1 MVCAAALVAAAFAA
15 IAENYPLT
23 FKAVTADQMELLPGG
38 YGIYGDLRLAKPAG
52 IKKEPKPISRH
63 AVYGET
69 REDESGPRYAYRL
82 DESKGD
88 GKGYDQLIVDM
99 NQNGD
104 LTDDAVV
111 LREAPVV
118 SSRSRVL
125 KPVWFGPIPGPK
137 GKELAGGHP
146 AFFAQVYLRPLAE
159 QPEGVRDAF
168 VGYLRFKAGWY
179 LEATVDVDGAKRK
192 IAIYDGNNNLKLGE
206 SPEAQNYQS
215 GDEKN
220 WYFRPAD
227 TFFVDAN
234 GSGAFEADPLESE
247 SRPFGPIVYFG
258 QKPFKA
264 SLDPSCSSLRLEPW
278 TDALAEV
285 TLDPKGQ
292 QVRKLVLAWEHPA
305 GKWQLLN
312 PPIENGRIQVP
323 PGRYRL
329 YYCALFGQNRGADP
343 VMVAGNQ
350 RVPKTPLKFEAGK
363 ANTLRCG
370 GPLEVA
376 ATAQKRNPES
386 WELPPGESLD
396 HKTDSD
402 YIVRINANFRG
413 VDGEVYSTFAKG
425 PKLAEEPAKP
435 VFKVLGADGKQL
447 AKGNLEF
454 G

>member
-1 MVCAAALVAAAFAA
+1 MACTAAVVAAAFGAL
-15 IAENYPLT
+15 AETYPLT
-23 FKAVTADQMELLPGG
+23 FKAVSADQMEVLPGG
-38 YGIYGDLRLAKPAG
+38 FGTYGDLRLAKPAG

-63 AVYGET
+63 ALYGQT
-69 REDESGPRYAYRL
+69 REDESGSRYVYRF

-104 LTDDAVV
+104 LTDD
-111 LREAPVV
+111 PVV
-118 SSRSRVL
+118 VRETPIVVGRSRTT
-125 KPVWFGPIPGPK
+125 KPVWFGPIPGPP
-137 GKELAGGHP
+137 GKEFAGGHP
-146 AFFAQVYLRPLAE
+146 VFFVQVYLRPQAE
-159 QPEGVRDAF
+159 QPESARDVF
-168 VGYLRFKAGWY
+168 MGYLRLKAGWY
-179 LEATVDVDGAKRK
+179 LEANVDVDGAKRK
-192 IAIYDGNNNLKLGE
+192 IAVYDGNNNLKLGE

-215 GDEKN
+215 GDETN
-220 WYFRPAD
+220 WYFPPAD

-234 GSGAFEADPLESE
+234 GSGAFEADRLDSE
-247 SRPFGPIVYFG
+247 SRAFTPVVYFG

-264 SLDPSCSSLRLEPW
+264 SLDASCTSLRLQPW

-285 TLDPKGQ
+285 TLEPTGQ

-305 GKWQLLN
+305 GKWQLLE
-312 PPIENGRIQVP
+312 PPVENGRIKVP

-329 YYCALFGQNRGADP
+329 YYCALLGQNPGADP
-343 VMVAGNQ
+343 VIVAGNQ
-350 RVPKTPLKFEAGK
+350 RVPKAPLKFDAGK

-376 ATAQKRNPES
+376 ATAQKRNPDS
-386 WELPPGESLD
+386 GELPPGETFD
-396 HKTDSD
+396 RKTDSD
-402 YIVRINANFRG
+402 YVVRINANFRG
-413 VDGEVYSTFAKG
+413 VDGEIYSTFAKG
-425 PKLAEEPAKP
+425 PKLTEEPAKP